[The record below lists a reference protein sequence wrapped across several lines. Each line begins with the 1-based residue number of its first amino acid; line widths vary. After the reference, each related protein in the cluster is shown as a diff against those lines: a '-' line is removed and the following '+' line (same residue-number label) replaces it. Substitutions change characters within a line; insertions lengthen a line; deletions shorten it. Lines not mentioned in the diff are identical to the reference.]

1 MSKISNGNNGF
12 GDDDDAELSR
22 KLFSV
27 DVDDDSDT
35 AGNVLNVGNDDDAS
49 EEGFFGPMDIKP
61 SVDQIYHPFVAEFR
75 SEQSRLVKC
84 LSVSPQIHQIDDKS
98 VPRTLRPSRSAD
110 FNNRVHLDTNDESR
124 VSAVSEPVNICS
136 RFKFTMAY
144 STLGTADF

>member
-1 MSKISNGNNGF
+1 MSKINNNNGIAV
-12 GDDDDAELSR
+12 DDDDNELSR

-27 DVDDDSDT
+27 SVDDGDDSDSV
-35 AGNVLNVGNDDDAS
+35 GNVVHAVDDEAT
-49 EEGFFGPMDIKP
+49 EEGFFGPIDIKP
-61 SVDQIYHPFVAEFR
+61 TGDQIYHPLVAEFR

-124 VSAVSEPVNICS
+124 VSF
-136 RFKFTMAY
+136 RT
-144 STLGTADF
+144 